1 MKFNENF
8 KTYVT
13 GVAVIL
19 VLSLILHY
27 IINIILPGLF
37 SVLESWATVML
48 LMTFKIGWQ
57 QYNTNESDV

>member
-37 SVLESWATVML
+37 SVLESWATVVL